1 MLELEKIKKI
11 DTEKMYQVYDDWP
24 KIAEEHITKK
34 TSQIDIKDVD
44 HIVFVGMGGSG
55 TIGDILSSVL
65 SKTEIHC
72 TVVKG
77 YVLPKTV
84 DKNTLVVSTSISG
97 NTDETLS
104 ITKLL
109 SKNNCHSV
117 SFSSGGLLEKFS
129 KNNNLLHYNIEKIH
143 SPRASLIGY
152 LFSIINVLNQ
162 ILPITHSEIDDSLSQ
177 LKNISKKI
185 NTTNLSNTNTS
196 LQLAY
201 WIKQIP
207 LIYYP
212 AGLHSSAIRF
222 KNSLQENSKSHVII
236 ENVIE
241 TCHNGIV
248 SWEKQS
254 NVQPILLQGMDD
266 NIKTIERWKILKDFF
281 EKKQI
286 DYFNIFSVDGGILSK
301 IICLIYQFDFVSIYN
316 AVINDINPTPVNSI
330 DFIKSKLRTI

>member
-1 MLELEKIKKI
+1 MLELEKIKKV

-34 TSQIDIKDVD
+34 ISQIDIKDVD

-104 ITKLL
+104 VTKLIL
-109 SKNNCHSV
+109 NNNCHSV
-117 SFSSGGLLEKFS
+117 SFSSGGMLEKFS
-129 KNNNLLHYNIEKIH
+129 KNNNLPHYNIKKIH
-143 SPRASLIGY
+143 SPRASLVGY

-162 ILPITHSEIDDSLSQ
+162 ILPITQSDIYDSLSQ
-177 LKNISKKI
+177 LKTISKKI
-185 NTTNLSNTNTS
+185 NSANLSDTNTS

-222 KNSLQENSKSHVII
+222 KNSLQENSKSHVMI
-236 ENVIE
+236 ENIIE

-254 NVQPILLQGMDD
+254 NVQPILLQGTDD

-286 DYFNIFSVDGGILSK
+286 DYFDIFSVDGGILSK

-316 AVINDINPTPVNSI
+316 AIINDINPTPVNSI
-330 DFIKSKLRTI
+330 DYIKSKLHSI

>member
-34 TSQIDIKDVD
+34 ISQIDIKDVD

-109 SKNNCHSV
+109 LKNNCHSV
-117 SFSSGGLLEKFS
+117 SFSSGGMLEKFS
-129 KNNNLLHYNIEKIH
+129 KNNNLPYYNIEKIH
-143 SPRASLIGY
+143 SPRASLVGY

-162 ILPITHSEIDDSLSQ
+162 ILPITQSEIYDSLSQ
-177 LKNISKKI
+177 LKTISKKI
-185 NTTNLSNTNTS
+185 NSTNLSDTNTS

-222 KNSLQENSKSHVII
+222 KNSLQENSKSHVMI

-254 NVQPILLQGMDD
+254 NVQPILLQGTDD

-286 DYFNIFSVDGGILSK
+286 DYFDIFSVDGGILSK

-330 DFIKSKLRTI
+330 DYIKSKLHSV